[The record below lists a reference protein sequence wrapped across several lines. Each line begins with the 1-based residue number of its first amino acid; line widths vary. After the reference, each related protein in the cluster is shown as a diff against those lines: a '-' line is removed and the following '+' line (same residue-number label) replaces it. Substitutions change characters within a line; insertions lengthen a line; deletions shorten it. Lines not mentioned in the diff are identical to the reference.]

1 MQRECRLFW
10 VMLVFDICCLPP
22 CAAAAAAGGALS
34 IAYNGNPL
42 NTMAKVKEQIM
53 LYGGVITSM
62 AMSFRTFSDFVANT
76 TSADGV
82 FAASED
88 LTRTF
93 QGDVLMHAVFCYGWW
108 DNVAN
113 AEDGYW
119 LCKNR

>member
-1 MQRECRLFW
+1 MSG
-10 VMLVFDICCLPP
+10 
-22 CAAAAAAGGALS
+22 AAGGALA

-42 NTMAKVKEQIM
+42 DTMAKVKEQMM

-62 AMSFRTFSDFVANT
+62 AMSFRTFGDFVANT
-76 TSADGV
+76 TAADGV

-88 LTRTF
+88 LRENS

-113 AEDGYW
+113 TEGGYW